1 MTYIHPTAVIYPGVQ
16 VGENVYIG
24 AFCLIGAPPEHDAF
38 PTHGG
43 GMVIICDN
51 AHIDGMATIDSGT
64 NTYTVIGAHS
74 RLMKQCH
81 VGHDAIIG
89 QHVHLAPGAR
99 IGGHAEIG
107 DYANIG
113 MNATVHQNVSVA
125 PGCMIGQSCA
135 VVKTSNTL
143 PFQKYVGVPAQR
155 IGQNT
160 PAINKVGESEAV
172 KIADA
177 WIKSRQ

>member
-81 VGHDAIIG
+81 VGHDATIG
-89 QHVHLAPGAR
+89 QHVHLSPGAR

-107 DYANIG
+107 DYCNIG
-113 MNATVHQNVSVA
+113 MNATVHQHCIIP
-125 PGCMIGQSCA
+125 PGCMIGQSAA
-135 VVKTSNTL
+135 VVKATKME
-143 PFQKYVGVPAQR
+143 PFQVYAGVPAQHIR
-155 IGQNT
+155 ENT
-160 PAINKVGESEAV
+160 KGIEAAG
-172 KIADA
+172 KDYEHL
-177 WIKSRQ
+177 KNGK